1 MPTAI
6 NYEDI
11 FNTTTNGVLVTDA
24 EGYLTHI
31 NRQAEKILGFS
42 ARRHIGKFIS
52 DLLPLTGP
60 QILASLES
68 GQPNLGHLIKGK
80 VVDLVLFITPST
92 SGGCVRGAVC
102 TFQEMGQFETSA
114 RKLESYQQLNREL
127 AAIFDAS
134 SDGLWVCDHEGN
146 VTNINKASARLNG
159 IKAEEIIGRNITDL
173 VTSGLFDRSVTLEVI
188 ETRRQVSI
196 MQFVK
201 RTNRYLLATGTPVF
215 DDQGRLHIVVVNER
229 DMTQLNVMR
238 EELEQTQMVTEKIRD
253 ELAELRLLESKD
265 QAVIAESKE
274 MRQVLSVALKLARL
288 DASNILILGESGTGK
303 GLIARFIHKNS
314 SRGKKPFIPINCAAL
329 PESLLEAEL
338 FGYERGAFTGAREQ
352 GKVGLFELAHEGTL
366 FLDEI
371 GDLPLT
377 LQAKLLKYLDD
388 HEIMR
393 LGGVKPRHID
403 CTVIA
408 ATNQDIE
415 GQVKNRQ
422 FREDLFYRLNAFTI
436 FLPALRERPEDI
448 FELIRYYMAQYSRTY
463 RTGDKLM
470 PETLERLQNYA
481 FPGNV
486 RELKNLIK
494 RAVVMG
500 ESEMLDGF
508 LKHSLDAAHS
518 SAKPTTHPGP
528 ARRRLA
534 DDVNAFEK
542 EILQQAVRQCRTTR
556 ELAAALG
563 ISQPTAVR
571 KMKKY
576 GVFFQNNTILNQK
589 SYKLP

>member
-1 MPTAI
+1 MPASI

-11 FNTTTNGVLVTDA
+11 FNTTSNGVLVTDA
-24 EGYLTHI
+24 QGRLTHI
-31 NRQAEKILGFS
+31 NRQAERILDFS
-42 ARRHIGKFIS
+42 SRQHAGQYIS

-60 QILASLES
+60 QVIACLES
-68 GQPNLGHLIKGK
+68 GVPNLGHLIKGQ
-80 VVDLVLFITPST
+80 VVDLVLFITPIKS
-92 SGGCVRGAVC
+92 SGGRLKGAVC

-134 SDGLWVCDHEGN
+134 SDGLWVCDRNGKVIN
-146 VTNINKASARLNG
+146 VNRASARLNG
-159 IKAEEIIGRNITDL
+159 IKAEDIIGQNVAEL
-173 VTSGLFDRSVTLEVI
+173 VASGLFDRSVTLEVI

-196 MQFVK
+196 MQYVK

-215 DDQGRLHIVVVNER
+215 DAQGQMHIVVVNER

-238 EELEQTQMVTEKIRD
+238 EKLEQTQMVTEKIRD
-253 ELAELRLLESKD
+253 ELAELRWREQKD
-265 QAVIAESKE
+265 QAIIAESKE
-274 MRQVLSVALKLARL
+274 MRQVLAVAHKLARL

-303 GLIARFIHKNS
+303 GMMARFIHQNGI
-314 SRGKKPFIPINCAAL
+314 RARKPFIPINCAAL

-352 GKVGLFELAHEGTL
+352 GKVGLFELAHQGTL

-393 LGGVKPRHID
+393 LGGVKPRTID

-408 ATNQDIE
+408 ATNRDIE
-415 GQVKNRQ
+415 GQVKNRL
-422 FREDLFYRLNAFTI
+422 FREDLFYRLNAFTLQI
-436 FLPALRERPEDI
+436 PALRERPEDI
-448 FELIRYYMAQYSRTY
+448 FELIQHYLAQYSQTY
-463 RTGDKLM
+463 RTRGKLL
-470 PETLERLQNYA
+470 PEALEHLQSYA

-500 ESEMLDGF
+500 ESAMMSGF
-508 LKHSLDAAHS
+508 L
-518 SAKPTTHPGP
+518 
-528 ARRRLA
+528 RRRLDGGALPPKPEGRPGPDYCLA
-534 DDVNAFEK
+534 DEVQALEK
-542 EILQQAVRQCRTTR
+542 ELLRQAMRRCRTTR
-556 ELAAALG
+556 ELSSALG
-563 ISQPTAVR
+563 ISQPTVVR

-576 GVFFQNNTILNQK
+576 
-589 SYKLP
+589 KLSLSIDS

>member
-1 MPTAI
+1 MPTSI
-6 NYEDI
+6 SYRDI
-11 FNTTTNGVLVTDA
+11 FNVTTNGVIVTDA
-24 EGYLTHI
+24 KGYLTHI
-31 NRQAEKILGFS
+31 NRQAETILGFS
-42 ARRHIGKFIS
+42 AARHIGKFIS
-52 DLLPLTGP
+52 DLLPMTGP
-60 QILASLES
+60 QIIACLES
-68 GQPNLGHLIKGK
+68 GEPNIGHLIKGK
-80 VVDLVLFITPST
+80 VVDLVLFITLSK
-92 SGGCVRGAVC
+92 SGGRVQGAVC
-102 TFQEMGQFETSA
+102 TFQEMGQFEMSA

-134 SDGLWVCDHEGN
+134 SDGLWVCDHKGN
-146 VTNINKASARLNG
+146 VTNINKASAQLNG

-173 VTSGLFDRSVTLEVI
+173 LASGLFDRSVTVEVI

-196 MQFVK
+196 MQYVK
-201 RTNRYLLATGTPVF
+201 RTDRYLLATGTPVF
-215 DDQGRLHIVVVNER
+215 DDQGNLHIVVVNER

-253 ELAELRLLESKD
+253 ELTELRLLEGKH
-265 QAVIAESKE
+265 QAIIAESKE
-274 MRQVLSVALKLARL
+274 MRQVLTVALKLARL
-288 DASNILILGESGTGK
+288 DASNILVLGESGTGK
-303 GLIARFIHKNS
+303 GLMARFIHKNS
-314 SRGKKPFIPINCAAL
+314 GRGKKPFIPINCAAL

-352 GKVGLFELAHEGTL
+352 GKVGLFELAHEGVL

-371 GDLPLT
+371 GDLPLA

-393 LGGVKPRHID
+393 LGGVKARHID

-408 ATNQDIE
+408 ATNRDIE
-415 GQVKNRQ
+415 GQVKKRR

-436 FLPALRERPEDI
+436 QIPALRTRPEDI
-448 FELIRYYMAQYSRTY
+448 FELIRYYMAQYNRTY
-463 RTGDKLM
+463 GTQGKLM
-470 PETLERLQNYA
+470 PETLARLQNYA

-494 RAVVMG
+494 RAVVVG

-508 LKHSLDAAHS
+508 LKHSLDAARS
-518 SAKPTTHPGP
+518 SVSSESYPGST
-528 ARRRLA
+528 RSRLP

-542 EILQQAVRQCRTTR
+542 EILRRAIRQCRTTR
-556 ELAAALG
+556 ELASALG
-563 ISQPTAVR
+563 VSQPTAVR

-576 GVFFQNNTILNQK
+576 GLSFSKKIQ
-589 SYKLP
+589 Y

>member
-1 MPTAI
+1 MPASI
-6 NYEDI
+6 SYEDI
-11 FNTTTNGVLVTDA
+11 FNTTSNGVLVTDTQ
-24 EGYLTHI
+24 GRLTHI
-31 NRQAEKILGFS
+31 NRQAERILDFS
-42 ARRHIGKFIS
+42 SRQHVGQYIS

-60 QILASLES
+60 QVIACLES
-68 GQPNLGHLIKGK
+68 GVPNLGHLIKGQ
-80 VVDLVLFITPST
+80 VVDLVLFITPIRS
-92 SGGCVRGAVC
+92 SGGRLKGAVC

-134 SDGLWVCDHEGN
+134 SDGLWVCDHNGKVIN
-146 VTNINKASARLNG
+146 VNRASARLNG
-159 IKAEEIIGRNITDL
+159 IKTEEIIGQNIAEL
-173 VTSGLFDRSVTLEVI
+173 VACGLFDRSVTLEVI

-196 MQFVK
+196 MQYVK

-215 DDQGRLHIVVVNER
+215 DARGDLHIVVVNER

-238 EELEQTQMVTEKIRD
+238 KKLEQTQMVTEKIRD
-253 ELAELRLLESKD
+253 ELTELRLMELKD
-265 QAVIAESKE
+265 PSIIAESKE
-274 MRQVLSVALKLARL
+274 MREVLAVALKLARL

-303 GLIARFIHKNS
+303 GMMARFIHKNG
-314 SRGKKPFIPINCAAL
+314 RRAKKPFIPINCAAL

-352 GKVGLFELAHEGTL
+352 GKAGLFELAHQGTL

-393 LGGVKPRHID
+393 LGGLKPRIID
-403 CTVIA
+403 GTLIA
-408 ATNQDIE
+408 ATNRDIE
-415 GQVKNRQ
+415 GLVKRRQ
-422 FREDLFYRLNAFTI
+422 FREDLFFRLNAFTLQI
-436 FLPALRERPEDI
+436 PALRQRPEDI
-448 FELIRYYMAQYSRTY
+448 FELIQHYLAQYSQTY
-463 RTGDKLM
+463 RTRGKLM
-470 PETLERLQNYA
+470 PETLAKLQNYV

-494 RAVVMG
+494 RAVVVG

-508 LKHSLDAAHS
+508 LKQSLEAAHS
-518 SAKPTTHPGP
+518 SGKPDAYAGPGGP
-528 ARRRLA
+528 RLS
-534 DDVNAFEK
+534 DEINAFEK
-542 EILQQAVRQCRTTR
+542 QLLRRAVRQCRTTR
-556 ELAAALG
+556 ELSAALG

-576 GVFFQNNTILNQK
+576 GLSF
-589 SYKLP
+589 

>member
-1 MPTAI
+1 MPTSI
-6 NYEDI
+6 SYRDI
-11 FNTTTNGVLVTDA
+11 FNTTTNGVIVTDA
-24 EGYLTHI
+24 KGYLTHI

-42 ARRHIGKFIS
+42 ARRHIGQFIS
-52 DLLPLTGP
+52 DLLPMTGP
-60 QILASLES
+60 QIIACLES
-68 GQPNLGHLIKGK
+68 GEPNIGHLIKGK
-80 VVDLVLFITPST
+80 VVDLVLFITLSK
-92 SGGCVRGAVC
+92 SGGRVQGAVC
-102 TFQEMGQFETSA
+102 TFQEMGQFEMSA

-134 SDGLWVCDHEGN
+134 SDGLWVCDHKGN

-173 VTSGLFDRSVTLEVI
+173 VASGLFDRSVTVEVI

-196 MQFVK
+196 MQYVK
-201 RTNRYLLATGTPVF
+201 RTDRYLLATGTPVF
-215 DDQGRLHIVVVNER
+215 DDQGNLHIVVVNER

-253 ELAELRLLESKD
+253 ELTELRLLEGKQ
-265 QAVIAESKE
+265 QAIIAESKE
-274 MRQVLSVALKLARL
+274 MRQVLTVALKLARL

-303 GLIARFIHKNS
+303 GLMARFIHKNS
-314 SRGKKPFIPINCAAL
+314 GRGKKPFIPINCAAL

-352 GKVGLFELAHEGTL
+352 GKVGLFELANEGVL

-408 ATNQDIE
+408 ATNRDIE
-415 GQVKNRQ
+415 GQVKNRR

-436 FLPALRERPEDI
+436 QVPALRTRPEDI
-448 FELIRYYMAQYSRTY
+448 FELIRYYMAQYNRTY
-463 RTGDKLM
+463 GTQGKLM
-470 PETLERLQNYA
+470 PETLARLQNYA

-494 RAVVMG
+494 RAVVVG

-508 LKHSLDAAHS
+508 LEHSLDAARS
-518 SAKPTTHPGP
+518 SVTSESYPGST
-528 ARRRLA
+528 RSRLP

-542 EILQQAVRQCRTTR
+542 EILRRAIRRCRTTR
-556 ELAAALG
+556 ELASALG
-563 ISQPTAVR
+563 VSQPTAVR

-576 GVFFQNNTILNQK
+576 GFTFFKKIQH
-589 SYKLP
+589 